1 MNTLSKSTAY
11 SKNGFAFSDMTP
23 LKFVYNDGGRAA
35 AGFKGQTED
44 CVTRAIA
51 IATGRPYR
59 EVYHTVNDVIRLKK
73 KNLRKPCTSSAR
85 TGVIPLL
92 LTHIMKHFGFEHT
105 NVTKI
110 TGTDIKHISRENYKA
125 GVFPEGVIIARLK
138 RHVCVIKDGVVH
150 DTFNPA
156 EHGKTVL
163 YGYWVMKK

>member
-1 MNTLSKSTAY
+1 MNTLSKY
-11 SKNGFAFSDMTP
+11 PAFSDMTP
-23 LKFVYNDGGRAA
+23 LKFVHNDGGRAA
-35 AGFKGQTED
+35 AGFRGQAGD
-44 CVTRAIA
+44 CVTRALA

-59 EVYHTVNDVIRLKK
+59 DVYREVNTLIAIRAKNLKK
-73 KNLRKPCTSSAR
+73 SSAR
-85 TGVIPLL
+85 LGIVPNM

-110 TGTDIKHISRENYKA
+110 TGTDVKHISRENYKA

-163 YGYWVMKK
+163 YGYWILKN